1 LVDIQPKGLF
11 RDALDVEECDLHTK
25 SLTPANTTYRVY
37 YYAGGRPIAM
47 REMPP
52 NDNTGTL
59 YYLHSDH
66 LGSTSVTTCGSGS
79 CGTAGT
85 VVAQQWYYPFGSV
98 RGSVG
103 TLPTQRTFTGQY
115 SHDASLG
122 SLMHFNARYM
132 SPLIG
137 RFLSADSIVPEP
149 GNPQAFN
156 RFSYVINNPLRL
168 VDPTGHTYLCD
179 WICEIRLQVGMRP
192 TPPRAPKKPNN
203 PVDKLDSG
211 LPIATGCAGLPCP
224 GAGNG
229 PNVSPVSPTLPNSGN
244 TEVKPIISNPVGP
257 SLAWDVAS
265 EAAPYVVAGLPDI
278 RFGIAIEGKITR
290 YTLRPSSLKIGNTS
304 VSTIGGYV
312 VGVGPNLID
321 NIGSGRS
328 PGRVISDFLI
338 DTTSVSAAVAVAAST
353 GGWGGLITGTGAGT
367 ATEGVFNYVNARE
380 NVPIVFDMYF
390 LYQGA
395 LAVNAMEHGVEWRY
409 LVGRR

>member
-1 LVDIQPKGLF
+1 
-11 RDALDVEECDLHTK
+11 
-25 SLTPANTTYRVY
+25 
-37 YYAGGRPIAM
+37 
-47 REMPP
+47 
-52 NDNTGTL
+52 
-59 YYLHSDH
+59 
-66 LGSTSVTTCGSGS
+66 
-79 CGTAGT
+79 
-85 VVAQQWYYPFGSV
+85 
-98 RGSVG
+98 
-103 TLPTQRTFTGQY
+103 
-115 SHDASLG
+115 
-122 SLMHFNARYM
+122 MHFNARYM